1 MEAMVVPRPDAE
13 LALVRKGGILVHHGA
28 SRSTLD
34 VGDFIRTERIV
45 RHVYRVSNGPSDGE
59 GPTSNKGKQ

>member
-1 MEAMVVPRPDAE
+1 MVVPKPDAE
-13 LALVRKGGILVHHGA
+13 RALVRKDGILVHHGA

-45 RHVYRVSNGPSDGE
+45 RHVYRVSSGPSDGD
-59 GPTSNKGKQ
+59 GPTSNKEEQ